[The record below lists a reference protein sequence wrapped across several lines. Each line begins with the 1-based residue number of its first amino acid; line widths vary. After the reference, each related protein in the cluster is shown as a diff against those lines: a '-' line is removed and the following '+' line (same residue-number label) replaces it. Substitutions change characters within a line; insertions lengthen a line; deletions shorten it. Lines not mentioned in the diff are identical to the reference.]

1 MNTDPKVL
9 IVTSAFGD
17 GHMKVAE
24 AIEDSFRRRGISR
37 ITTLDLFAAVHP
49 TLNELSRRFYL
60 NNTGYTQEFYG
71 FLYTMT
77 SKMRP
82 EQFMGRLIHS
92 MGKRKVQ
99 RIIDE
104 IQPDIIIHTFPY
116 LAAAELAS
124 TTGSR
129 MPLFT
134 VMTDYVVHGRWLH
147 PQTTKYFIAS
157 EDMKTTLM
165 SAGVA
170 EEKLVV
176 SGIPIREVFEQTQD
190 REALLRKHGLSG
202 DRQYLLLA
210 AGAYGVLSDISSLI
224 KRVLLQSSFDVIVLC
239 GNNHKL
245 QAATVELFQENPRVH
260 ILGYTE
266 EMQELMCIASCLL
279 TKAGGI
285 TLTEAMAQ
293 ALPVIVYRPLPG
305 QEAGNAEW
313 LAGHNLIEIAR
324 NEEQLVEQLQRLEH
338 MAYRDEREQQLKV
351 FSRKS
356 ASDAIVTEALEAI
369 KLRQPSV
376 PLAKSAVVEGQAKT
390 IHGYY

>member
-24 AIEDSFRRRGISR
+24 AIEHSFRRRGISR

-99 RIIDE
+99 RIIDVV
-104 IQPDIIIHTFPY
+104 QPDIIIHTFPY

-157 EDMKTTLM
+157 ESMKATLM
-165 SAGVA
+165 AAGIA

-176 SGIPIREVFEQTQD
+176 SGIPIREAFEQTQD
-190 REALLRKHGLSG
+190 RGALLRKHGLHG

-210 AGAYGVLSDISSLI
+210 AGAYGVLSDISNLI

-245 QAATVELFQENPRVH
+245 RTATVELFQENPRVH
-260 ILGYTE
+260 TLGYTE

-285 TLTEAMAQ
+285 TLTEAMAL

-313 LAGHNLIEIAR
+313 LSGHHLIEIAR

-338 MAYRDEREQQLKV
+338 KAYRDEREQHMRV

-369 KLRQPSV
+369 KLRQSSV
-376 PLAKSAVVEGQAKT
+376 PAAKSMLVEGQAKT

>member
-24 AIEDSFRRRGISR
+24 AIEHSFRRRGISR
-37 ITTLDLFAAVHP
+37 ITTMDLFAVVHP
-49 TLNELSRRFYL
+49 YLNELSRRFYL
-60 NNTGYTQEFYG
+60 NSTGFTQELYG
-71 FLYTMT
+71 LLYTVT

-129 MPLFT
+129 IPMFT

-147 PQTTKYFIAS
+147 PQTTKYFIATES
-157 EDMKTTLM
+157 MKATLI
-165 SAGVA
+165 SAGIA

-176 SGIPIREVFEQTQD
+176 SGIPIREAFEQTLD
-190 REALLRKHGLSG
+190 REGLLRKHKL
-202 DRQYLLLA
+202 DRNRRYLLLA
-210 AGAYGVLSDISSLI
+210 AGAYGVLGDISSLI
-224 KRVLLQSSFDVIVLC
+224 KRVLLKSNFDVIVLC

-245 QAATVELFQENPRVH
+245 RSATKELFQENSRVH

-266 EMQELMCIASCLL
+266 EMQELMCISSCLL
-279 TKAGGI
+279 TKAGAI

-293 ALPVIVYRPLPG
+293 TLPVIVYRPLPG

-313 LAGHNLIEIAR
+313 LSGHHLIEIAR

-338 MAYRDEREQQLKV
+338 MAYREEREQRMKA
-351 FSRKS
+351 FSRKYT
-356 ASDAIVTEALEAI
+356 SDCIVSEALDAI

-376 PLAKSAVVEGQAKT
+376 PSAKSMIVEGQAKT

>member
-24 AIEDSFRRRGISR
+24 AIEHSFRHRGINR

-82 EQFMGRLIHS
+82 EQFMGRIIHS

-104 IQPDIIIHTFPY
+104 IEPDIIIHTFPY

-129 MPLFT
+129 IPLFT

-157 EDMKTTLM
+157 ENMKATLM
-165 SAGVA
+165 SAGIA

-176 SGIPIREVFEQTQD
+176 SGIPIREAFEQTQD
-190 REALLRKHGLSG
+190 REVLLCKHGLNG
-202 DRQYLLLA
+202 NRQYLLLA
-210 AGAYGVLSDISSLI
+210 AGAYGVLSDIGGLI

-245 QAATVELFQENPRVH
+245 RAAMGELFQENPRVH

-313 LAGHNLIEIAR
+313 LSGHHLIEIAR

-338 MAYRDEREQQLKV
+338 MAYRDEREQHMKV

-369 KLRQPSV
+369 KLRHPSV
-376 PLAKSAVVEGQAKT
+376 SSAKSMLVEGQAKT

>member
-24 AIEDSFRRRGISR
+24 AIEHSFRRRGISQ

-99 RIIDE
+99 WIIDE
-104 IQPDIIIHTFPY
+104 IEPDIIIHTFPY

-157 EDMKTTLM
+157 
-165 SAGVA
+165 VA
-170 EEKLVV
+170 
-176 SGIPIREVFEQTQD
+176 
-190 REALLRKHGLSG
+190 
-202 DRQYLLLA
+202 
-210 AGAYGVLSDISSLI
+210 
-224 KRVLLQSSFDVIVLC
+224 
-239 GNNHKL
+239 
-245 QAATVELFQENPRVH
+245 
-260 ILGYTE
+260 
-266 EMQELMCIASCLL
+266 
-279 TKAGGI
+279 
-285 TLTEAMAQ
+285 
-293 ALPVIVYRPLPG
+293 
-305 QEAGNAEW
+305 
-313 LAGHNLIEIAR
+313 
-324 NEEQLVEQLQRLEH
+324 
-338 MAYRDEREQQLKV
+338 
-351 FSRKS
+351 
-356 ASDAIVTEALEAI
+356 
-369 KLRQPSV
+369 
-376 PLAKSAVVEGQAKT
+376 
-390 IHGYY
+390 

>member
-17 GHMKVAE
+17 GHLKVAE
-24 AIEDSFRRRGISR
+24 AIEHSFRRRGISR
-37 ITTLDLFAAVHP
+37 IVTLDLFATVYP

-60 NNTGYTQEFYG
+60 NSTGYTQEFYG
-71 FLYTMT
+71 LVYKLT
-77 SKMRP
+77 SKMNP
-82 EQFMGRLIHS
+82 DQFMGRWIHS

-104 IQPDIIIHTFPY
+104 IGPDIIIHTFPY

-124 TTGSR
+124 TKGR
-129 MPLFT
+129 RIPLFT

-147 PQTTKYFIAS
+147 PQTTKYFIATES
-157 EDMKTTLM
+157 MKAELM
-165 SAGVA
+165 SLGIA

-176 SGIPIREVFEQTQD
+176 SGIPIREAFEQTQE
-190 REALLRKHGLSG
+190 REALLRKHGLDG
-202 DRQYLLLA
+202 NRHYLLLA
-210 AGAYGVLSDISSLI
+210 AGAYGVLSDINHLI
-224 KRVLLQSSFDVIVLC
+224 IRALQQSNFDVMVLC

-245 QAATVELFQENPRVH
+245 QKATEELFQENPRVH
-260 ILGYTE
+260 IRGYTE
-266 EMQELMCIASCLL
+266 EMQELMCISSCLL

-285 TLTEAMAQ
+285 TLTEAMAL

-313 LAGHNLIEIAR
+313 LSEHNLIEIAR
-324 NEEQLVEQLQRLEH
+324 NGEQLVEQLQRLEH
-338 MAYRDEREQQLKV
+338 LGYRDEKV
-351 FSRKS
+351 HCMKSFSRKS
-356 ASDAIVTEALEAI
+356 AADAIVTEALEVI

-376 PLAKSAVVEGQAKT
+376 TAVKSMVVEGQAKT